1 MLDVV
6 LLSVLMAAI
15 AIGYGL
21 GYWQARKRAIPSQR
35 SSSPLPTR
43 EYFVGLNY
51 LLNEQPD
58 EAIQAFIQALEVNS
72 DNIDTHIALG
82 RLFRTRGEADKATR
96 IHQNLL
102 ARPVLSPA
110 QNEQVQLELARDFI
124 ALGVHDR
131 AQRLLRNVIEHT
143 QLDEQRTTAKRLLVD
158 LLERE
163 KAWQEALDIILP
175 MIQQHPKLARPAA
188 HWLCEIAQQEMH
200 QSSRTLAK
208 RHLNKALQLD
218 NACARAYLMLAE
230 LEMDIGHY
238 HQAISQLDQIT
249 QNVPAHIPTMLPK
262 LQHAYWY
269 AGDEEGYEQHL
280 SALLEKAPLTSVI
293 IGLGD
298 HIRQREGIE
307 KAINVTGSLLAKSP
321 SLGGLDYLIDLYVDS
336 QRLSGRKSPDERLL
350 LLKHH
355 THALLKNRTRHRCH
369 HCGFNCDTLQWQCP
383 SCRRWG
389 TIEPVT
395 GVEGE

>member
-1 MLDVV
+1 MLDAV

-21 GYWQARKRAIPSQR
+21 GYWQARKREATLQR
-35 SSSPLPTR
+35 SSSIAPTR

-72 DNIDTHIALG
+72 DNVDTHIALG
-82 RLFRTRGEADKATR
+82 RLFRTRGEADKAAR

-102 ARPVLSPA
+102 ARPALSPA

-124 ALGVHDR
+124 TLGVHDR
-131 AQRLLRNVIEHT
+131 AQRLLSNVIEHT
-143 QLDEQRTTAKRLLVD
+143 QLDEPRTTAKRLLID

-163 KAWQEALDIILP
+163 RAWQEALDITLP
-175 MIQQHPKLARPAA
+175 MIRQHPKLARPAA
-188 HWLCEIAQQEMH
+188 HWLCEIAQQEAH
-200 QSSRTLAK
+200 QSSHTLAK
-208 RHLNKALQLD
+208 RHLKKALQLD
-218 NACARAYLMLAE
+218 NACVRAYLLLAE
-230 LEMDIGHY
+230 LEMENGHY
-238 HQAISQLDQIT
+238 PQAISQLELIPQYA
-249 QNVPAHIPTMLPK
+249 PAHISTMLPTLK
-262 LQHAYWY
+262 RAYWH
-269 AGDEEGYEQHL
+269 AGDEEGYEKHL
-280 SALLEKAPLTSVI
+280 LALLEKAPLTSVI

-298 HIRQREGIE
+298 HIRQREGVE
-307 KAINVTGSLLAKSP
+307 KAISMTGDLLARSP
-321 SLGGLDYLIDLYVDS
+321 SLGGLDHLIDLYLES
-336 QRLSGRKSPDERLL
+336 QRLNGRTSPDERLL

-355 THALLKNRTRHRCH
+355 THALLKNRIRHRCH
-369 HCGFNCDTLQWQCP
+369 HCGFSCDTLQWQCP
-383 SCRRWG
+383 SCRHWG

>member
-6 LLSVLMAAI
+6 LLIVLMAAI

-21 GYWQARKRAIPSQR
+21 GYRRASRRASFNAR
-35 SSSPLPTR
+35 SSSQTPRR

-58 EAIQAFIQALEVNS
+58 EAIHTFIQALEVNS
-72 DNIDTHIALG
+72 ENVDTHIALG
-82 RLFRTRGEADKATR
+82 KLFRTRGEADKAAR

-102 ARPVLSPA
+102 ARPTLSPQ

-131 AQRLLRNVIEHT
+131 AQRLLRGIIET
-143 QLDEQRTTAKRLLVD
+143 PQQDAQRISAKHLLVD

-163 KAWQEALDIILP
+163 KAWQEALDILLP
-175 MIQQHPKLARPAA
+175 MLGQQPRMARPAA
-188 HWLCEIAQQEMH
+188 HWLCEIAQQEIQ
-200 QSSRTLAK
+200 QSSRSLAK
-208 RHLNKALQLD
+208 RHLKKALQLD
-218 NACARAYLMLAE
+218 PACARAYLLLAE
-230 LEMDIGHY
+230 LEIDNGH
-238 HQAISQLDQIT
+238 HHPAIAQLEALAQHA
-249 QNVPAHIPTMLPK
+249 PAHIPSMLPT
-262 LQHAYWY
+262 LERAYWLGNDIDDY
-269 AGDEEGYEQHL
+269 KQHL
-280 SALLEKAPLTSVI
+280 SSLVEQAPLTSVI
-293 IGLGD
+293 IRLSEQ
-298 HIRQREGIE
+298 IRQQDGVEE
-307 KAINVTGSLLAKSP
+307 AIRITGNLLARAP
-321 SLGGLDYLIDLYVDS
+321 SLGGLDHLIELYIES
-336 QRLSGRKSPDERLL
+336 QQLEGRTQPDERVL

-355 THALLKNRTRHRCH
+355 THALLNNRTRHRCG
-369 HCGFNCDTLQWQCP
+369 HCGFSCDTLEWQCP

>member
-1 MLDVV
+1 MLDAV

-21 GYWQARKRAIPSQR
+21 GYRQALKRAKPLHR
-35 SSSPLPTR
+35 SSSPAPTR

-72 DNIDTHIALG
+72 DNVDTHIALG
-82 RLFRTRGEADKATR
+82 RLFRTRGEADKAAR

-102 ARPVLSPA
+102 ARPALSPS

-124 ALGVHDR
+124 SLGVHDR

-143 QLDEQRTTAKRLLVD
+143 QQDEPRMTAKRLLVD

-163 KAWQEALDIILP
+163 KAWQEAFDITLP
-175 MIQQHPKLARPAA
+175 MIRQNPKLARPAA
-188 HWLCEIAQQEMH
+188 HWLCEIAQQEIH
-200 QSSRTLAK
+200 QASLAK
-208 RHLNKALQLD
+208 RRLKKALQLD
-218 NACARAYLMLAE
+218 TACVRAYLMLAE
-230 LEMDIGHY
+230 IEMKNGHY
-238 HQAISQLDQIT
+238 HQAIPLLERIT
-249 QNVPAHIPTMLPK
+249 QHAPAHIPTMLPT
-262 LQHAYWY
+262 LQNVYWQ
-269 AGDEEGYEQHL
+269 AGDEEGYEKHL
-280 SALLEKAPLTSVI
+280 WALLEKAPLTSVI
-293 IGLGD
+293 IGLSN
-298 HIRQREGIE
+298 HIRQREGVE
-307 KAINVTGSLLAKSP
+307 KAISVTGSLLTRSP
-321 SLGGLDYLIDLYVDS
+321 SLGGLDHLIDLYLES
-336 QRLSGRKSPDERLL
+336 QHLSGRTSPDERLL

-355 THALLKNRTRHRCH
+355 TNALLKNRIRHRCH
-369 HCGFNCDTLQWQCP
+369 HCGFSCDTLQWQCP

-389 TIEPVT
+389 TIDPVT